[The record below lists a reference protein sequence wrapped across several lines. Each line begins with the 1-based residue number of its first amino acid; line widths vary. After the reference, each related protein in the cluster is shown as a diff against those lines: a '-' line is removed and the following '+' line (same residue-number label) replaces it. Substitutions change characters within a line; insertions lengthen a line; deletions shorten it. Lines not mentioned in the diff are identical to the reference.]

1 MLEVAVKT
9 CRCKFWKRGKNQK
22 LDLRKEET
30 EGMKKKANTATR
42 VEKRETFRRLC
53 QYSAQKCENMPR
65 PMASAEKSF
74 FARHLLEKQHQ
85 HCTTLMTRNSCVP
98 VQKEVHPIQ
107 HKSSSSLFRPQ
118 NLASKE
124 G

>member
-1 MLEVAVKT
+1 M
-9 CRCKFWKRGKNQK
+9 FWKRGKNQK

-74 FARHLLEKQHQ
+74 FARKLLEKQHQ